1 MEEKQI
7 LVVEDTVFYARLIK
21 DALQNLGYKIAA
33 IVTTGEEAIVKA
45 KELKPD
51 LILMDIVLQGTI
63 DGIEAAAG
71 IRHEVDAPVI
81 YLTAFPDVK
90 VLERAKIT
98 EPFGFLIKPFNEK
111 ELHTSIEIALYKFKL
126 EKKLRESEER
136 YRQIISSISEGYY
149 ETNLQ
154 GRYTFFNDSFC
165 RMTGYSREELLDASF
180 RLLQAPGE
188 KVYRFFSKV
197 YRTGTAEEGITFLMR
212 KKDGSEMIV
221 ELSISPVRNPAGICE
236 GFRGLIRDVTERKRY
251 EEKLQYLS
259 FHDAL
264 TRVYNRGYFEEEMK
278 RLTNSR
284 DYPISIIVADLDGL
298 KIVNDS
304 LGHDK
309 GDMLLKTTAEI
320 LNRSVRTNDI
330 VSRIG
335 GDEFA
340 LILPRTCE
348 DTAVN
353 IVKRIGKN
361 VELFRQENPEIPLN
375 LSIGTATSENPSHP
389 IVEIFKEADNN
400 MYRNKISRS
409 SSSRRAIVKALLSTL
424 AERDFITGGHAKRLR
439 TLAQDL
445 GEMLGLSPR
454 QISDLNLLSSVHDLG
469 KVGIPDHILF
479 KPGKLDQKEWLEM
492 QRHPEIGH
500 RIASACPDLQHVAEL
515 ILYHHE
521 KWDGSGYP
529 GGLKHKEIP
538 IECRILA
545 LVDAYD
551 AMTSNRP
558 YRAGISPEEAIQEIM
573 RCSGTHFEPELARV
587 FIEMISKK
595 ILSGQ
600 HSDSEKGN
608 N

>member
-63 DGIEAAAG
+63 DGIEATAG
-71 IRHEVDAPVI
+71 IRREVDAPVI

-149 ETNLQ
+149 ETNIQ

-197 YRTGTAEEGITFLMR
+197 YRTGTAEEGFTFLMR

-348 DTAVN
+348 ETAVN

-361 VELFRQENPEIPLN
+361 VELFRQGNPEIPLN
-375 LSIGTATSENPSHP
+375 LSIGTATSGNSSHP

-424 AERDFITGGHAKRLR
+424 AERDFITGGHAERLR

-479 KPGKLDQKEWLEM
+479 KRGKLDQKEWMEM

-515 ILYHHE
+515 ILCHHE

-587 FIEMISKK
+587 FAEMISKK

-600 HSDSEKGN
+600 HSDLKKGN